1 MSENSEKMENNNGKI
16 SKQVADS
23 LNNDNLDN
31 SKSTNNNND
40 ITFLPKKIQA
50 DEFAKNETT
59 LSITQ
64 PSQKKKYLFQSSIFI
79 FLLVFCLSYISFSFV
94 FNYYFIPI
102 KVVGISMQPTINNS
116 SYYENNDDVTHC
128 DVVYYKQSK
137 KYNNNDIVIISNLKE
152 NYVSA
157 DETDKTV
164 NYLIKRV
171 IATSGQTIKFQV
183 SEIQTSTS
191 LYNSYSTYIYT
202 VSVLDENGNDINL
215 DQSYLDENEKM
226 YFILRSNLD
235 DRNIDIKIIKNK
247 FPFRGKMLESLA
259 NEGVFEEVVPEN
271 QYFVMGDNRNNSED
285 SRYFGYIAYDDIEGS
300 VRILVAYNQTL
311 FQAIIVK
318 IKSHF

>member
-1 MSENSEKMENNNGKI
+1 MSENSEKMENNNGDI
-16 SKQVADS
+16 SKRVADS

-31 SKSTNNNND
+31 FQSINDNND
-40 ITFLPKKIQA
+40 ITFSPKKIQA
-50 DEFAKNETT
+50 DEFSENETT
-59 LSITQ
+59 LSVTQ
-64 PSQKKKYLFQSSIFI
+64 PSQKKKYFFQSSIFI

-183 SEIQTSTS
+183 SEIKTSTN
-191 LYNSYSTYIYT
+191 LYNNYNTYIYT

-226 YFILRSNLD
+226 YFVLPSNLI
-235 DRNIDIKIIKNK
+235 DRNVDIKIIKEK
-247 FPFRGKMLESLA
+247 YPFRGKMLEGLA
-259 NEGVFEEVVPEN
+259 DEGVFEEVVPEN

>member
-1 MSENSEKMENNNGKI
+1 MSENSEKMENNNGDI

-31 SKSTNNNND
+31 SKNINDNND
-40 ITFLPKKIQA
+40 INFVPGKIQA
-50 DEFAKNETT
+50 DEFAENKPT
-59 LSITQ
+59 LSVTQ

-116 SYYENNDDVTHC
+116 SYYENNDDITHC
-128 DVVYYKQSK
+128 DVVYYKKNK

-183 SEIQTSTS
+183 SEIKTSTGS
-191 LYNSYSTYIYT
+191 YYNTYIYT

-226 YFILRSNLD
+226 YFILSSNLFN
-235 DRNIDIKIIKNK
+235 RNVDIKTIKNNY
-247 FPFRGKMLESLA
+247 PFRGKMIEKLA
-259 NEGVFEEVVPEN
+259 EEGVFEEVVPEN